1 MSRGGQRQTG
11 AGNGKRRLLD
21 ELDDRLRYK
30 NPEGYDNP
38 TCFYALLNVMREE
51 KRRNRARDE
60 PKRKEPQGKV
70 EKKRFNTQVI
80 YYDERGNMTCM
91 KKSRAKGGQAKRAR
105 AGTAQSRR
113 PAL

>member
-1 MSRGGQRQTG
+1 M
-11 AGNGKRRLLD
+11 D
-21 ELDDRLRYK
+21 EQDARLRYK

-70 EKKRFNTQVI
+70 EKKRFHIQVI
-80 YYDERGNMTCM
+80 HYDERGNMACM
-91 KKSRAKGGQAKRAR
+91 KKS
-105 AGTAQSRR
+105 
-113 PAL
+113 